1 MPEPPRSNLWGGH
14 PYDCKAGK
22 GIRGTFYKHSVKNKK
37 MKLERKDIEG
47 VSKIDK
53 FVKRTTDASDVFVEQ
68 NKQNAY
74 MIVYVEEVDVN
85 GEKKLLTH
93 ASFGGNVKNL
103 SNAISQCMK
112 ECEKTEAVIMTAA
125 GTFARSQITEAL
137 EKLKKKAEGLK

>member
-1 MPEPPRSNLWGGH
+1 
-14 PYDCKAGK
+14 
-22 GIRGTFYKHSVKNKK
+22 

-53 FVKRTTDASDVFVEQ
+53 FVKRATDASDVFVEQ

-103 SNAISQCMK
+103 SKAINQCMK
-112 ECEKTEAVIMTAA
+112 ENEKTEAVIMTAA